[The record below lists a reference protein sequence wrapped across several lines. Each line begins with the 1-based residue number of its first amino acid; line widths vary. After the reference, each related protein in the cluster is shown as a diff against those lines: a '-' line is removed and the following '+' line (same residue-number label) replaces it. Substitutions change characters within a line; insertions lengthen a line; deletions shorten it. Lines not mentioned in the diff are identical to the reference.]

1 MMVKLNSLCCLFG
14 IQRHLN
20 GVPCMKN
27 EDKKVVIKMWA
38 LVSSIDKVSYCQIQN
53 IGLKTAYTKN
63 QLVSLPNNKI

>member
-1 MMVKLNSLCCLFG
+1 MLPLWNTKTFEWGPM
-14 IQRHLN
+14 
-20 GVPCMKN
+20 MKN

>member
-27 EDKKVVIKMWA
+27 EDKKVVIKDC
-38 LVSSIDKVSYCQIQN
+38 IHKN
-53 IGLKTAYTKN
+53 IGLKTTYTKN